1 MVNVNESSDEPD
13 PPLIL
18 KLEDRYK
25 AGETVIKVFSAL
37 VKLIRP
43 KLYITITL
51 ISLSFT
57 VVNVH

>member
-18 KLEDRYK
+18 TLEDRYR